1 MTAFSANDHS
11 FMQRALRLAA
21 LGVNTT
27 SPNPRVGCV
36 IVQGDEVVGE
46 GWHRRAGEPH
56 AEVHALAEAGARA
69 RGATAYVTL
78 EPCSHHGRTPPCA
91 DALVRAGVSRVV
103 AAMVDPFPEVAGR
116 GLEKLHAAGIT
127 VESGL
132 LADEAAR
139 LNKGFISR
147 VSRGRPWVTL
157 KAGASVDGRTAL
169 ANGLSQW
176 ITSPEARLDVQRL
189 RARSCAVLTGSGTV
203 LADDP
208 RLTVREFGTSRQP
221 MRVVL
226 DSALTTSPQA
236 AIYRADAPTFL
247 ATACTDPS
255 RHAPYLVQGVEVL
268 ALPGA
273 DGRVDLDALLSALA
287 ARGVGELMVEAGA
300 TLNGALLSAGLV
312 DEIILYMAPM
322 LLGADARGLFA
333 LPALQSLDD
342 KVELSFKEV
351 DRVGPDLRL
360 SLTVGQRGR
369 G

>member
-1 MTAFSANDHS
+1 MTAFSANDHA

-116 GLEKLHAAGIT
+116 GLQKLRAAGIT

-132 LADEAAR
+132 LADEAAC

-221 MRVVL
+221 TRVVL

-236 AIYRADAPTFL
+236 AIYRADAPTLL
-247 ATACTDPS
+247 ATACADPS
-255 RHAPYLVQGVEVL
+255 RHASYLAQGVEVL

-273 DGRVDLDALLSALA
+273 DGRVDLDALLRALA
-287 ARGVGELMVEAGA
+287 ARGVGELLVEAGA

-312 DEIILYMAPM
+312 DEVILYMAPM

-360 SLTVGQRGR
+360 SLTVGQPGR

>member
-1 MTAFSANDHS
+1 MTAFSANDHA

-116 GLEKLHAAGIT
+116 GLQKLRAAGIT

-221 MRVVL
+221 TRVVL

-236 AIYRADAPTFL
+236 AIYRADAPTLL
-247 ATACTDPS
+247 ATACTNPS
-255 RHAPYLVQGVEVL
+255 RHASYLAQGVEVL

-273 DGRVDLDALLSALA
+273 DGRVDLDALLRALA
-287 ARGVGELMVEAGA
+287 ARGVGELLVEAGA

-312 DEIILYMAPM
+312 DEVILYMAPM